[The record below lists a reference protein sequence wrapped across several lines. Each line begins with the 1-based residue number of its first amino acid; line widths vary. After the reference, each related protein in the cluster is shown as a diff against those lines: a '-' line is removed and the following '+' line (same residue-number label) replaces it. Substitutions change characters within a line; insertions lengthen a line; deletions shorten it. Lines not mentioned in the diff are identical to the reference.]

1 MVKSSVKSDTVE
13 FIDHLERREAIGK
26 FCEYLFLFGLLIGLF
41 VLALLVLNIAHDGLG
56 RLLTPGFLTETPS
69 RFPERGGI
77 RPAIIG
83 SFYLGI
89 IVLLVAVPI
98 GVGSALYLEEYAP
111 KTWWTALI
119 EVNIGNLAGV
129 PSIVYGLLGLAV
141 FNYLLNFGP
150 TLISGALTLALL
162 SLPVII
168 VTARE
173 AIRAVPDS
181 LRQASYGLGSTKWQ
195 TIQHHVLPYAVP
207 GILTGVIISVSRAI
221 GDAASLMVVG
231 AVSFLTFDPGL
242 FQRFMALPIQI
253 FSYITRPEPGFANA
267 AAAAI
272 IVLILLILALNAIAI
287 YLRQR
292 YSWTSPLTKGHN
304 LCCRRD

>member
-272 IVLILLILALNAIAI
+272 IVLILLILTLNAIAI

-292 YSWTSPLTKGHN
+292 YSQSSQP
-304 LCCRRD
+304 

>member
-272 IVLILLILALNAIAI
+272 IVLILLIMALNAIAI

-292 YSWTSPLTKGHN
+292 YSTPN
-304 LCCRRD
+304 

>member
-1 MVKSSVKSDTVE
+1 MVKSSPISETVNGTVE
-13 FIDHLERREAIGK
+13 FADQLERREKIGK
-26 FCEYLFLFGLLIGLF
+26 VFEYLFLIGLLIGLF
-41 VLALLVLNIAHDGLG
+41 VLALLILNVLHDGLG
-56 RLLTPGFLTETPS
+56 RLLAPGFLTETPS
-69 RFPERGGI
+69 RFPERGGV

-83 SFYLGI
+83 SLYLGL

-98 GVGSALYLEEYAP
+98 GVGAALYLEEYAP

-141 FNYLLNFGP
+141 FNYILNFGP

-168 VTARE
+168 VTSRE

-181 LRQASYGLGSTKWQ
+181 LRSASYGLGSTKWQ
-195 TIQHHVLPYAVP
+195 TIRHHVLPYAVP

-221 GDAASLMVVG
+221 GDAASLIVVG

-267 AAAAI
+267 AAATI
-272 IVLILLILALNAIAI
+272 IVLIVLILALNAVAI
-287 YLRQR
+287 YLRQL
-292 YSWTSPLTKGHN
+292 YSQD
-304 LCCRRD
+304 R

>member
-221 GDAASLMVVG
+221 GDAASLVVVG

-242 FQRFMALPIQI
+242 FERFMVLPIQI
-253 FSYITRPEPGFANA
+253 FSYVSRPEPGFANA
-267 AAAAI
+267 AAATI
-272 IVLILLILALNAIAI
+272 IVLILLIMALNAIAI

-292 YSWTSPLTKGHN
+292 YSTPN
-304 LCCRRD
+304 

>member
-1 MVKSSVKSDTVE
+1 MVKSSTTNNNTAIFD
-13 FIDHLERREAIGK
+13 DQLQRRERIGK
-26 FCEYLFLFGLLIGLF
+26 IFEYVFLIGLLLGLF
-41 VLALLVLNIAHDGLG
+41 VLALLILNILHDGLG

-69 RFPERGGI
+69 RFPDRGGI

-83 SFYLGI
+83 SLYLGL
-89 IVLLVAVPI
+89 IVILVAVPI
-98 GVGSALYLEEYAP
+98 GVGAALYLEEYAP
-111 KTWWTALI
+111 KAWWTALI
-119 EVNIGNLAGV
+119 EINIGNLAGV
-129 PSIVYGLLGLAV
+129 PSIVYGLLGLGV
-141 FNYLLNFGP
+141 FNYLLGFGA
-150 TLISGALTLALL
+150 TLLSGVLTLALL

-195 TIQHHVLPYAVP
+195 TIQHHILPYAIP

-221 GDAASLMVVG
+221 GDAASLVVVG
-231 AVSFLTFDPGL
+231 AVSFLTFNPGL

-253 FSYITRPEPGFANA
+253 FSYVSRPEPGFANA

-272 IVLILLILALNAIAI
+272 IVLILLILGLNAIAI
-287 YLRQR
+287 VMRQR
-292 YSWTSPLTKGHN
+292 YSTVH
-304 LCCRRD
+304 

>member
-141 FNYLLNFGP
+141 FNYLLN
-150 TLISGALTLALL
+150 LA
-162 SLPVII
+162 
-168 VTARE
+168 
-173 AIRAVPDS
+173 
-181 LRQASYGLGSTKWQ
+181 
-195 TIQHHVLPYAVP
+195 
-207 GILTGVIISVSRAI
+207 
-221 GDAASLMVVG
+221 
-231 AVSFLTFDPGL
+231 
-242 FQRFMALPIQI
+242 
-253 FSYITRPEPGFANA
+253 
-267 AAAAI
+267 
-272 IVLILLILALNAIAI
+272 
-287 YLRQR
+287 
-292 YSWTSPLTKGHN
+292 
-304 LCCRRD
+304 RR

>member
-1 MVKSSVKSDTVE
+1 MVKSSVQNDTVE
-13 FIDHLERREAIGK
+13 FTDHLERREAISK
-26 FCEYLFLFGLLIGLF
+26 FFEYLFLFGLLIGLF

-77 RPAIIG
+77 RPALVG

-195 TIQHHVLPYAVP
+195 TIQHHVLPYAIP

-221 GDAASLMVVG
+221 GDAASLVVIG

-292 YSWTSPLTKGHN
+292 YSTPN
-304 LCCRRD
+304 

>member
-292 YSWTSPLTKGHN
+292 YSTPN
-304 LCCRRD
+304 